1 MIRLLALDLDGTV
14 VGDDLQVPATVRDA
28 IAEAQARGVIVTLAT
43 GRMFAVALPFARD
56 LKLSAPIICYQGA
69 LIQTPGAAQPLYLA
83 TMDAALMSEV
93 LDWQA
98 ECIWQVVLYTAT
110 EAFALER
117 RYSERFS
124 AILARERLR
133 WVTDFG
139 EVIQSNVPVKFL
151 VVAEP
156 DEADQIEAQLG
167 RRFDGR
173 IAIVR
178 SHAAVVE
185 GSPLDATKGS
195 ALRWVAQHLG
205 IAQADTM
212 AIGDQDNDASMVAW
226 AGVGV
231 AMGNGSPAC
240 QAAADWVAPPF
251 SQHGAAVAIERF
263 ILEDQ
268 AKQQSLRH

>member
-1 MIRLLALDLDGTV
+1 MIRLLALDLDGTLI
-14 VGDDLQVPATVRDA
+14 GDDLQMPVAVREA

-56 LKLSAPIICYQGA
+56 LRLSAPLICYQGA
-69 LIQTPGAAQPLYLA
+69 LIQSPGAAQPLYLE
-83 TMDAALMSEV
+83 TMDAALISEV
-93 LDWQA
+93 LTWQA
-98 ECIWQVVLYTAT
+98 ECGWQIVLYTAT
-110 EAFALER
+110 EAFALEQH
-117 RYSERFS
+117 YSDLFN
-124 AILARERLR
+124 AVLACERLQ
-133 WVTDFG
+133 WVADFR
-139 EVIQSNVPVKFL
+139 EVVRGNVPVKFL
-151 VVAEP
+151 LVAEP
-156 DEADQIEAQLG
+156 AEADRIEAELRQ
-167 RRFDGR
+167 RFDGR

-178 SHAAVVE
+178 SHAVVVE
-185 GSPLDATKGS
+185 GSPLNATKGN

-240 QAAADWVAPPF
+240 RAAADWVAPSF

-268 AKQQSLRH
+268 AKQQPS